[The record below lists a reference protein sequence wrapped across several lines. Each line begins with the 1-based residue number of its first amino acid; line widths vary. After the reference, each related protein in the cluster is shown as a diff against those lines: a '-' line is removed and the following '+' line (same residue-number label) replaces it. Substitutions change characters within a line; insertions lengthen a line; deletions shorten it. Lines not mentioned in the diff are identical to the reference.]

1 MAQDQFHRGVAGRP
15 YIDPN
20 IVLARLI
27 NEAAPK
33 PRSTTHT
40 VIDKQQNPIVS
51 GYLREDGSAH
61 LELHGVT
68 ADRRAS
74 LVTGLVRMLDILIE
88 TEKGFT
94 VKPFAKSQRIAA

>member
-1 MAQDQFHRGVAGRP
+1 VPQRSLGIGLERPIGQEVVNRRATLPSNQMPAQRLRP
-15 YIDPN
+15 GNHLVQCPQ
-20 IVLARLI
+20 R
-27 NEAAPK
+27 
-33 PRSTTHT
+33 RH
-40 VIDKQQNPIVS
+40 
-51 GYLREDGSAH
+51 EDGSAR

-74 LVTGLVRMLDILIE
+74 LITGLVRMLDILIE